1 MDVKNTI
8 KNVLLQISS
17 NAKANPG
24 STNKFDYG
32 ASFLN
37 SLVKDRG
44 FWTRERKKAAAL
56 ALTGIASVLI
66 IGGTDPANGG
76 LLSPLGG
83 RYKGSAAQAMLK
95 SGYEVFGF
103 APYWNINKLDQ
114 VDFNVL
120 TTFAYFGVPVKANGA
135 LDHAD
140 IGYTTFKGKKA
151 QGLFDKAHAKN
162 SKVVLTITQMNNST
176 IERILD
182 SEDAQARTIKE
193 TIAEVKAEGLQG
205 VNVDFEYGGNP
216 GQGYKDKFSKF
227 VAKFTEELHKEV
239 PNSQL
244 SVSVY
249 ASAAM
254 GGQMYDIS
262 SIGKSADLVFM
273 MAYDFAVAGSDNAI
287 PTAPL
292 YGHKE
297 GKYWFD
303 IDTAVSQFLG
313 QMDSQKL
320 VLGTAWYG
328 YNHAVGAPEVKAA
341 TKKGYYITKTVR
353 TRKGR
358 RAIRQYVP
366 GPKGFAQT
374 YQIVDEISANMEG
387 ITDYQEGWDDA
398 GKVGWKAYK
407 KNGTWRMVFAEDTRS
422 LEIKYDYAKERGLGG
437 VGAWALGFEGGKK
450 EMWDLLREKFG
461 AKLAEAQTGGVN

>member
-1 MDVKNTI
+1 MDTKQII
-8 KNVLLQISS
+8 KNALLQISS
-17 NAKANPG
+17 KVQNKLHSMGAGYSINAEGEA
-24 STNKFDYG
+24 
-32 ASFLN
+32 
-37 SLVKDRG
+37 
-44 FWTRERKKAAAL
+44 FWTKERKKAAAL
-56 ALTGIASVLI
+56 ALTGIASVLV
-66 IGGTDPANGG
+66 IGAGDPASGG
-76 LLSPLGG
+76 LLSPLSN
-83 RYKGSAAQAMLK
+83 RYKGNAQQAMLK

-120 TTFAYFGVPVKANGA
+120 TTFAYFGVPIKANGS
-135 LDHAD
+135 LDKGD

-151 QGLFDKAHAKN
+151 QELFDRAHAKN
-162 SKVVLTITQMNNST
+162 SKVVLTITQMNNAT
-176 IERILD
+176 IEKILD
-182 SEDAQARTIKE
+182 SQEAQDITIKE

-205 VNVDFEYGGNP
+205 VNVDFEYAGNP
-216 GQGYKDKFSKF
+216 GTGYQDKFSKF
-227 VAKFTEELHKEV
+227 VAKFTHELHREI

-254 GGQMYDIS
+254 GNQMYDIA
-262 SIGKSADLVFM
+262 SIGKTADLVFM

-297 GKYWFD
+297 GKYWYD

-313 QMDSQKL
+313 KMDGKKL

-341 TKKGYYITKTVR
+341 TQKGYYITKTVK
-353 TRKGR
+353 TKKGKRKVK
-358 RAIRQYVP
+358 QYVP

-374 YQIVDEISANMEG
+374 YQIVDEMDANMEG

-407 KNGTWRMVFAEDTRS
+407 KNGIWRMVFAEDTKS
-422 LEIKYDYAKERGLGG
+422 LGIKYDYAKTRNLGG

-461 AKLAEAQTGGVN
+461 AKLADGGSNIN